1 MKNAKIDESRKMRR
15 KNGNEKGEERKKIV
29 SHMKED
35 NLIYVSGQAWMK
47 NFSFKL
53 KERIFQLQVTT
64 CLKLKWLE
72 MGLQNFFKLLICS
85 QNPIK
90 IDLRSVVLKVFFSI
104 MYLIQAFDIYQEIQ
118 DLL

>member
-1 MKNAKIDESRKMRR
+1 MKNAKIDESRKMRS
-15 KNGNEKGEERKKIV
+15 KNGNEKGEEKKKIV

-72 MGLQNFFKLLICS
+72 ILQNFFKLLICS

-90 IDLRSVVLKVFFSI
+90 IDLRSVVMKVFFSI
-104 MYLIQAFDIYQEIQ
+104 MFLIPIFDIYQEIQ